1 MDERVSSV
9 RSSPG
14 DTGPDLADLGGEVAV
29 QIERARQVGAEA
41 RIARVRERLAQNR
54 PSMFPKASPA
64 RTATGSRLRTVSI
77 LALAATVLLGGV
89 GYAVTHKRTQNAE
102 KIATNT
108 PVATP
113 ISFTVGDTAKP
124 GETGG
129 FIAAK
134 AETPVHFS
142 DGSELRLA
150 PAARVRVTHVADNGA
165 RVLVENG
172 SMHVSVVHRAQTR
185 WAIEAGPYEVKVT
198 GTKFTVA
205 YDAPKNALV
214 VNMEEGS
221 VVVGG
226 CGLEAGTRLRN
237 QESLVVSCNEKPR
250 TPVDA
255 STVELPVPSAA
266 PSSVPAPP
274 ASVAH
279 VPRPAPVDPTR
290 KVVNLARS
298 GQHTEAIAAAEAN
311 GWDETLGALSG
322 PELLLLANAGRYAG
336 RFELATAALE
346 TTRRRFPASDGA
358 ATAAFEL
365 GRIAM
370 DIRRQLKI
378 AGDDF
383 EEYLAERPNGP
394 LAREAMG
401 RAIEARYGAGDQARA
416 KELAARYLAAWPDG
430 PHAALAKRVT
440 AK

>member
-9 RSSPG
+9 RAAPG
-14 DTGPDLADLGGEVAV
+14 DSPDLADLGGEVAA
-29 QIERARQVGAEA
+29 QIERARRVDADA

-54 PSMFPKASPA
+54 PSMFPKAPPETRA
-64 RTATGSRLRTVSI
+64 GRSRNAGL
-77 LALAATVLLGGV
+77 LAVAATVLLGGI
-89 GYAVTHKRTQNAE
+89 GYAVKHHQVRNPAKM
-102 KIATNT
+102 ATNT
-108 PVATP
+108 AVATGATP
-113 ISFTVGDTAKP
+113 ISFTVGAAAKP

-134 AETPVHFS
+134 DETPLHFS

-150 PAARVRVTHVADNGA
+150 PSARVRVTQVADNGA

-172 SMHVSVVHRAQTR
+172 SLHVSVVHRQETR

-205 YDAPKNALV
+205 YDASKNALS

-226 CGLEAGTRLRN
+226 CALEAGTRLRN
-237 QESLVVSCNEKPR
+237 QESLVVSCNEKPKE
-250 TPVDA
+250 A
-255 STVELPVPSAA
+255 VEPAPPPSAA
-266 PSSVPAPP
+266 P
-274 ASVAH
+274 ASIVH
-279 VPRPAPVDPTR
+279 VKAPVDPTR
-290 KVVNLARS
+290 NVVNLARS
-298 GQHTEAIAAAEAN
+298 GQHAEAIAAAEAN

-346 TTRRRFPASDGA
+346 TTRRRFPGSDAA

-383 EEYLAERPNGP
+383 EQYLAERPNGP

-416 KELAARYLAAWPDG
+416 QDLANRYLAAWPEG
-430 PHAALAKRVT
+430 PHASLAKRVT